1 MITNFKIFESLE
13 ERTTIAF
20 TKWYN
25 KYYKLK
31 YNTTEEDQYF
41 FGQRLKSWLLYK
53 PYFEDKNI
61 LNYKS
66 YEDYLVALDIAKE
79 KYFSKLKNIKEG
91 IDYEIIYKDDN
102 VKVIVPLTLNGSCK
116 YGYNTKW
123 CTAMLESPHNFEK
136 YKRDGE
142 LYRFIFNDDTKFS
155 LHWANNGN
163 KFFRD
168 QLDNKLDP
176 DSSVRGPL
184 FVLSNAP
191 FEIDKEALEEV
202 SMDYIIRK
210 WDTVFVKK
218 WLKSKRIDSIEDY
231 EKYMKNIDD
240 Y

>member
-1 MITNFKIFESLE
+1 MITKFKIYESLE
-13 ERTTIAF
+13 ERTTNSF
-20 TKWYN
+20 RSWYN
-25 KYYKLK
+25 KFNSTGTQENEHK
-31 YNTTEEDQYF
+31 F
-41 FGQRLKSWLLYK
+41 FSQLYAWQIYK
-53 PYFEDKNI
+53 PYFDNKDI
-61 LNYKS
+61 FSYKTF
-66 YEDYLVALDIAKE
+66 EDYQKELELAKQR
-79 KYFSKLKNIKEG
+79 YYSKLKNITEG
-91 IDYEIIYKDDN
+91 VDYDTIYEDKD

-123 CTAMLESPHNFEK
+123 CTSMMERPEHFDW
-136 YKRDGE
+136 YKSTGV
-142 LYRFIFNDDTKFS
+142 LYRFIFNDDTKYS